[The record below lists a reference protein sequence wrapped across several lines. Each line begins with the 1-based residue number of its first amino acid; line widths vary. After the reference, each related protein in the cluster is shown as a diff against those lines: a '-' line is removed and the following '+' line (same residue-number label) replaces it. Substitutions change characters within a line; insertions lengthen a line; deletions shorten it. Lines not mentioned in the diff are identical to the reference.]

1 LNLVK
6 LVPLKLDIHIHTMNS
21 GDSKIIPKM
30 VPEIIKSKG
39 LDGIAL
45 TEHNKLFKYDLQGI
59 IVLPGIE
66 ISTKR
71 GHLLALGLE
80 ENIKKG
86 MSMVWTIREVKR
98 HNGIAVIAHPY
109 SISARADLNN
119 LNTKPDA
126 IETLNARIMFCS
138 ISSKLAKRMA
148 NQLLLPTTGGSD
160 SHILDTIGDAYT
172 TVYAKS
178 RSIDDILEAFR
189 KGNIEA
195 GGRCSS
201 MKNKAKGRVGS
212 ITRKIRNIL

>member
-1 LNLVK
+1 MNLVK
-6 LVPLKLDIHIHTMNS
+6 LLPLKLDIHIHTMNS
-21 GDSKIIPKM
+21 GDSRIIPKAI
-30 VPEIIKSKG
+30 PEKIKSKG

-71 GHLLALGLE
+71 GHLLALGLK

-86 MSMVWTIREVKR
+86 KSMDWTIREVKR
-98 HNGIAVIAHPY
+98 HNGVAVIAHPY

-119 LNTKPDA
+119 LNIKPDA

-138 ISSKLAKRMA
+138 ISSKLARRMA
-148 NQLLLPTTGGSD
+148 IQLSLPTTGGSD

-172 TVYAKS
+172 TVYTKS

>member
-1 LNLVK
+1 MNLAK
-6 LVPLKLDIHIHTMNS
+6 LLPLKLDIHIHTINS
-21 GDSKIIPKM
+21 GDSKIIPKA
-30 VPEIIKSKG
+30 VPEKIKSKG

-71 GHLLALGLE
+71 GHLLALGLD

-86 MSMVWTIREVKR
+86 KSMDWTIKEVKR
-98 HNGIAVIAHPY
+98 HNGIAIIAHPY
-109 SISARADLNN
+109 SISARADLNS
-119 LNTKPDA
+119 LNMKPDA
-126 IETLNARIMFCS
+126 IETLNARIMFCN
-138 ISSKLAKRMA
+138 ISSKLAKRKA
-148 NQLLLPTTGGSD
+148 NQLMLPTTGGSD

-178 RSIDDILEAFR
+178 RSIEDILEAFR

-201 MKNKAKGRVGS
+201 IKNKAKGRVGS
-212 ITRKIRNIL
+212 ITRKIRNIM

>member
-1 LNLVK
+1 MNLAK
-6 LVPLKLDIHIHTMNS
+6 LLPLKLDIHIHTINS
-21 GDSKIIPKM
+21 GDSRIIPKA
-30 VPEIIKSKG
+30 VPQIIKSKE

-45 TEHNKLFKYDLQGI
+45 TEHNKLFKYNLQGI

-86 MSMVWTIREVKR
+86 MPMDKTIMEVKR
-98 HNGIAVIAHPY
+98 HDGIAVIAHPY

-119 LNTKPDA
+119 LNIKPDA

-178 RSIDDILEAFR
+178 RSINDILEAFR

-201 MKNKAKGRVGS
+201 LKNKAKGRIGS
-212 ITRKIRNIL
+212 ITRKIRHIL

>member
-1 LNLVK
+1 M
-6 LVPLKLDIHIHTMNS
+6 PLKLDIHIHTINS
-21 GDSKIIPKM
+21 GDSKIIPKA
-30 VPEIIKSKG
+30 VPEKIKSKG

-71 GHLLALGLE
+71 GHLLALGLD

-86 MSMVWTIREVKR
+86 MSMDWTIKEVKR
-98 HNGIAVIAHPY
+98 HNGIAIIAHPY
-109 SISARADLNN
+109 SISARADLNS
-119 LNTKPDA
+119 LNIKPDA
-126 IETLNARIMFCS
+126 IETLNARIMFCN
-138 ISSKLAKRMA
+138 ISSKLAKRKA
-148 NQLLLPTTGGSD
+148 NQLMLPTTGGSD

-178 RSIDDILEAFR
+178 RSIEDILEAFR

-201 MKNKAKGRVGS
+201 IKNKAKGRVGS
-212 ITRKIRNIL
+212 ITRKIRNIM

>member
-1 LNLVK
+1 M
-6 LVPLKLDIHIHTMNS
+6 PLKLDIHIHTINS
-21 GDSKIIPKM
+21 GDSKIIPKA
-30 VPEIIKSKG
+30 VPEKIKSKG

-71 GHLLALGLE
+71 GHLLAIGLD

-86 MSMVWTIREVKR
+86 MSMDWTIKEVKR
-98 HNGIAVIAHPY
+98 HNGIAIIAHPY
-109 SISARADLNN
+109 SISARADLNS
-119 LNTKPDA
+119 LNMKPDA
-126 IETLNARIMFCS
+126 IETLNARIMFCK
-138 ISSKLAKRMA
+138 ISSKLAKRKA
-148 NQLLLPTTGGSD
+148 NQLMLPTTGGSD

-178 RSIDDILEAFR
+178 RSIEDILEAFR

-201 MKNKAKGRVGS
+201 IKNKAKGRVGS
-212 ITRKIRNIL
+212 ITRKIRNIM

>member
-1 LNLVK
+1 MNLAK
-6 LVPLKLDIHIHTMNS
+6 LLPLKLDIHIHTINS
-21 GDSKIIPKM
+21 GDSKIIPKA
-30 VPEIIKSKG
+30 VPEKIKSKG

-71 GHLLALGLE
+71 GHLLALGLD

-86 MSMVWTIREVKR
+86 MSMDWTIKEVKR
-98 HNGIAVIAHPY
+98 HNGIAIIAHPY
-109 SISARADLNN
+109 SISARADLNS
-119 LNTKPDA
+119 LNIKPDA
-126 IETLNARIMFCS
+126 IETLNARIMFCN
-138 ISSKLAKRMA
+138 ISSKLAKRKA
-148 NQLLLPTTGGSD
+148 NQLMLPTTGGSD

-178 RSIDDILEAFR
+178 RSIEDILEAFR

-201 MKNKAKGRVGS
+201 IKNKAKGRVGS
-212 ITRKIRNIL
+212 ITRKIRNIM

>member
-1 LNLVK
+1 MNLAK
-6 LVPLKLDIHIHTMNS
+6 LLPLKLDIHIHTINS
-21 GDSKIIPKM
+21 GDSKIIPKA
-30 VPEIIKSKG
+30 VPEKIKSKG

-71 GHLLALGLE
+71 GHLLALGLD

-86 MSMVWTIREVKR
+86 MSMDWTIKEVKR
-98 HNGIAVIAHPY
+98 HNGIAIIAHPY
-109 SISARADLNN
+109 SISARADLNS
-119 LNTKPDA
+119 LNMKPDA
-126 IETLNARIMFCS
+126 IETLNARIMFCN
-138 ISSKLAKRMA
+138 ISSKLAKRKA
-148 NQLLLPTTGGSD
+148 NQLMLPTTGGSD

-178 RSIDDILEAFR
+178 RSIEDILEAFR

-201 MKNKAKGRVGS
+201 IKNKAKGRVGS
-212 ITRKIRNIL
+212 ITRKIRNIM